1 MQGTQDGERILG
13 FRGRSQRWTF
23 LRAHRDLVR
32 DFGQPLHQGPDALSL
47 SGVGKRGSL
56 DEGLQRKLK
65 GIERFAGLEARRSD
79 RRRRRA
85 PARRDGGEKAH

>member
-32 DFGQPLHQGPDALSL
+32 DFGQPLHQGPDALS
-47 SGVGKRGSL
+47 
-56 DEGLQRKLK
+56 
-65 GIERFAGLEARRSD
+65 
-79 RRRRRA
+79 
-85 PARRDGGEKAH
+85 